1 MVQWKQNL
9 LRVWAA
15 QFLATGGFCFATPFI
30 PFYIKDIGVSDP
42 AQTNMW
48 VALFAAAG
56 NLALLLSAPVWGF
69 LSDIYGRRLMV
80 LRATFVC
87 RLLCECG
94 HRDRHLASACGF

>member
-1 MVQWKQNL
+1 MRFVL
-9 LRVWAA
+9 FGGGCDAVGGGGAELR
-15 QFLATGGFCFATPFI
+15 LPRGGI
-30 PFYIKDIGVSDP
+30 I
-42 AQTNMW
+42 
-48 VALFAAAG
+48 VAGLAAG